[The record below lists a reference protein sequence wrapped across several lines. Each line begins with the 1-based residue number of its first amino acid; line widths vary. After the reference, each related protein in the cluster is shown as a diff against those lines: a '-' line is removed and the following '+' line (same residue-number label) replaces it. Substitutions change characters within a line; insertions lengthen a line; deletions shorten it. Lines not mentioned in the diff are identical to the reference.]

1 MCTVRKE
8 TNATEIWRCLG
19 PYTAGKR
26 YFWSLCRRTNYT
38 QVTAKLG
45 VTLSNFYPIVCVH
58 TSWLSYQY
66 VCVLYLSDGA
76 REFVWIGGVPV
87 GVIFVYMLLQGVN
100 CVCTCVCVSVCA
112 VGLCWPAWLGV
123 NQSCWI
129 SVSQLSH
136 LLQRSCKLL
145 TVPGW
150 L

>member
-1 MCTVRKE
+1 MWNVRKE
-8 TNATEIWRCLG
+8 TNATEIWRCHGL
-19 PYTAGKR
+19 YTAGKG

-38 QVTAKLG
+38 QVTATLG

-66 VCVLYLSDGA
+66 VCVMERD
-76 REFVWIGGVPV
+76 RVCVDRRGVCGCYICVYASV
-87 GVIFVYMLLQGVN
+87 GSKLCL
-100 CVCTCVCVSVCA
+100 CVCVCVLVCV

-123 NQSCWI
+123 HQSCWI